1 MASGPII
8 EELPDDFDVAAHR
21 KEASSSS
28 SGALRRGFLTSRQSG
43 TNAEPAPPPAESQ
56 EQVQGVPSAPSKK
69 EEQKPEGEEPSSTF
83 EGLRKRL
90 QRCLEDAKAQ
100 QQHLQQQAEA
110 DRANQAA
117 SVEAALVA
125 LQARWPTSSMKEKQ
139 TKASKEIDTGLAE
152 IRAAFNDSRRR
163 RSGEDRKA
171 LSALKIAAE
180 DAISRVQKA
189 ADGADANKGSAE
201 ERRAGAVAAFHALPL
216 TAKLRI
222 LVAEKKAAALLL
234 GGSFF
239 LGTLGMLGVC
249 LEIYTAWGCRLQCTD
264 RKSVV

>member
-1 MASGPII
+1 MPSGPII

-43 TNAEPAPPPAESQ
+43 TNAAEPAPPPTESP
-56 EQVQGVPSAPSKK
+56 EQALGAPSAHSKQ
-69 EEQKPEGEEPSSTF
+69 EEQKEEAHEPSCTL

-90 QRCLEDAKAQ
+90 QRCVEDAKAQ
-100 QQHLQQQAEA
+100 QQHRQQQAEA
-110 DRANQAA
+110 DRTNQAE
-117 SVEAALVA
+117 SIETALAA

-189 ADGADANKGSAE
+189 ADGADANKGSTE

-222 LVAEKKAAALLL
+222 LVVEKKAAAVLL

-239 LGTLGMLGVC
+239 LGTLGMLGIC
-249 LEIYTAWGCRLQCTD
+249 LEIYTAWGCRLQCT
-264 RKSVV
+264 